1 MGVRRNHD
9 SLKAMPRW
17 DRQSR
22 VARDQAQARDA
33 ITTWLRPLSGGRG
46 SDDSPE
52 DNQAYTGQTVTTC
65 PRTLLGRRHRHE
77 SPEAMPRWDKQPR
90 LSRGHPRAGQAD
102 TTRPRTTPCGTGSND
117 SPEAT
122 PGGKGSNDSPEGNPG
137 WERQSRFTRGH
148 PRGERQSRLARGHPQ
163 AGDTITT
170 RPRPSL
176 SETGNHDSP
185 EAILGRDRQSRLAR
199 GQPPTGDA
207 VTTQPRPSPG

>member
-1 MGVRRNHD
+1 M
-9 SLKAMPRW
+9 
-17 DRQSR
+17 
-22 VARDQAQARDA
+22 
-33 ITTWLRPLSGGRG
+33 
-46 SDDSPE
+46 
-52 DNQAYTGQTVTTC
+52 TC

-77 SPEAMPRWDKQPR
+77 SPEAMLRWDKQPR
-90 LSRGHPRAGQAD
+90 LSRRHPRAGQVG
-102 TTRPRTTPCGTGSND
+102 TIRPRTTPCGTGSND

-122 PGGKGSNDSPEGNPG
+122 PGGKGGNDSPEGNPG
-137 WERQSRFTRGH
+137 WERQSRFARGH
-148 PRGERQSRLARGHPQ
+148 PRGEKQSRLARGHPQ

-170 RPRPSL
+170 RSRPSL